1 MGPYYLSGPLGDE
14 DELRTRVSS
23 WQIRIHSVIAAS
35 TTHPAAG
42 PAHAVDPSACKEIE
56 MCWPGLALQHDSR
69 GIPSWPARCDSGL
82 RAPRRKDSRLLSGLR
97 GTSAEAGRLRP
108 ERGTPGLPL
117 GTPPGAAS
125 VDSAESSGRLGGFDG
140 SAEGWMEDGQ
150 ETTDVD
156 SAIISGRRAAFHLI
170 PSPPHPAYPAQG
182 SMSS

>member
-1 MGPYYLSGPLGDE
+1 MGPYYLSGPLGNE
-14 DELRTRVSS
+14 NELCTRVSG

-42 PAHAVDPSACKEIE
+42 PADTVDPSACKEIE
-56 MCWPGLALQHDSR
+56 MCWPGLALLHDSR

-82 RAPRRKDSRLLSGLR
+82 RTPRRKDSRLLSGLR

-140 SAEGWMEDGQ
+140 SAEDGRRMDRRRR
-150 ETTDVD
+150 TVD
-156 SAIISGRRAAFHLI
+156 SAILSGRRAAFHLI
-170 PSPPHPAYPAQG
+170 PSPLHPAHPAQG